1 MFSIRAPFLHIE
13 VAHASIG
20 VHNEYFLHHRRRGRS
35 TFRCRLLRT
44 ARLSYGSRVVPAY
57 RFYTLFR
64 ADETI
69 KPPTLH
75 DLPDDDSA
83 LAAAKKLLDGHDI
96 EVWQGPRRV
105 RHLDSK
111 D

>member
-1 MFSIRAPFLHIE
+1 M
-13 VAHASIG
+13 
-20 VHNEYFLHHRRRGRS
+20 
-35 TFRCRLLRT
+35 
-44 ARLSYGSRVVPAY
+44 
-57 RFYTLFR
+57 
-64 ADETI
+64 
-69 KPPTLH
+69 PPTLH
-75 DLPDDDSA
+75 DLPDDNSA